1 MVAAPGR
8 ALAYDRRAG
17 GFDEAI
23 DDGGALRPAWARL
36 VSALGSTSPAVLAG
50 RQQRAE
56 RLLDAEGA
64 GHRVHEL
71 ALERSGGA
79 PSAMSAFRLDTLPLP
94 LGRAEFDALAAAAM
108 QRMGV
113 LERMLVDL
121 FGPRTLVR
129 DRVVPAQV
137 LYGLRGYQPG
147 SAVTTGRW
155 LVTYALDVVRCAD
168 GAWRVVRDLTD
179 VPTGLGAALL
189 VRSVTGRLLP
199 DALRLAGV
207 APIDTHFAALR
218 RALLACAPK
227 DRRSPRCVLLTP
239 GPAFASYV
247 EHSYLATQLGYHLVE
262 GADLVM
268 REGRLWLRALDGL
281 EAVDVLFRRVDDEQL
296 DPLESRASTGV
307 GVPGVVWGAQRG
319 GVGIANAPGSG
330 IAQDPRIT
338 DLVDDAAA
346 RFGESL
352 QLQRFDGR
360 AALGSTPVV
369 AGDGTSVAA
378 GEVVVRLH
386 LVAGPDGVSVMP
398 GATARL
404 TTTEPG
410 DHGRTSVLK
419 DVWVIDGRRE
429 SRRSTARSL
438 APQVDLFTSLP
449 RRAAD
454 SLFWLG
460 RAAER
465 AEVAARTAREVRA
478 QVTRDPALGSA
489 TTPWLD
495 GALALLRAARVSPS
509 ASRAPVAAPSTALA
523 EEIGSTT
530 AAVAEQIAN
539 VVGEAMSVREFMST
553 TTGRVLGRL
562 ASVRARLGD
571 GGADEDE
578 LDTILVDLAALA
590 GLATEST
597 VRGPAWRF
605 LDIGRRLERALAV
618 LGAIEAGL
626 GVDVDSFTL
635 QPLAETVL
643 AANESLVTYRRR
655 YRSDVVLDA
664 VLDLLVG
671 DETNPRGLAF
681 QLDRLREHMAALAWA
696 DGLALIDRSSI
707 GTLTPIDD
715 VTASG
720 RRLAVD
726 ALVVAVRAPL
736 LELNGAIVHRWF
748 ADPVNPTMMSG
759 R

>member
-1 MVAAPGR
+1 MVAAGA
-8 ALAYDRRAG
+8 ALAYERHAG
-17 GFDEAI
+17 RFDEAH
-23 DDGGALRPAWARL
+23 DDAGALRPAWSRL
-36 VSALGSTSPAVLAG
+36 VSALGTMSPAAFTG
-50 RQQRAE
+50 RQHRAD
-56 RLLDAEGA
+56 RLMDAEGA

-94 LGRAEFDALAAAAM
+94 LERAEFDLLARAAI

-121 FGPRTLVR
+121 FGHRTLVR
-129 DRVVPAQV
+129 DRLVPAQV
-137 LYGLRGYQPG
+137 LYGLRSFRPG
-147 SAVTTGRW
+147 SAVARDRW
-155 LVTYALDVVRCAD
+155 LVTYAVDVVRCAD
-168 GAWRVVRDLTD
+168 GSWRVVRDLTD
-179 VPTGLGAALL
+179 APPGLGAALL
-189 VRSVTGRLLP
+189 VRTVAGRVLP

-207 APIDTHFAALR
+207 TPIDQHFVALR
-218 RALLACAPK
+218 RALLACAPN

-247 EHSYLATQLGYHLVE
+247 EHSFLATHLGYHLVE

-281 EAVDVLFRRVDDEQL
+281 EAVDVLFRRLDDDQL
-296 DPLESRASTGV
+296 DPLESRTSAGV
-307 GVPGVVWGAQRG
+307 GVPGVIWGAQRG
-319 GVGIANAPGSG
+319 GVGLANSPGSALAQERELTVRLDA
-330 IAQDPRIT
+330 IAE
-338 DLVDDAAA
+338 
-346 RFGESL
+346 RFDESL
-352 QLQRFDGR
+352 QLQLFDGR
-360 AALGSTPVV
+360 ADLASTPVV
-369 AGDGTSVAA
+369 ATDGCSFVP

-404 TTTEPG
+404 TSSVVGERGP
-410 DHGRTSVLK
+410 TSVLK
-419 DVWVIDGRRE
+419 DVWVIDGQRAP
-429 SRRSTARSL
+429 RRSIARVV

-449 RRAAD
+449 KRAAD

-478 QVTRDPALGSA
+478 QVSQDPTLAA
-489 TTPWLD
+489 EANAWLD
-495 GALALLRAARVSPS
+495 GALALLRASRVSPS
-509 ASRAPVAAPSTALA
+509 SAGAASGPAPAALA
-523 EEIGSTT
+523 EEVRRTV
-530 AAVAEQIAN
+530 AAVGEQVAN

-553 TTGRVLGRL
+553 MTGRVLGRL
-562 ASVRARLGD
+562 DSLRAQLV
-571 GGADEDE
+571 DEDHE
-578 LDTILVDLAALA
+578 EDDLDTILVDLAALA

-626 GVDVDSFTL
+626 GRDVDMFTL

-696 DGLALIDRSSI
+696 EGLALIDRASI
-707 GTLTPIDD
+707 GTLTQIDD
-715 VTASG
+715 DATANG

-726 ALVVAVRAPL
+726 ALIVAVRAPL
-736 LELNGAIVHRWF
+736 LEMNGAIVRRWF